1 MSLWQL
7 AARNVWQNRGRY
19 LSYLASAVFSVMIYF
34 LYTALARHPELQS
47 GYRGAG
53 YVVQGMRASSVVI
66 AIFTFL
72 FLLYSNAAFVRSR
85 LKEFGLL
92 SLMGVTKGQLVKI
105 MLFEGLIVAG
115 GALTAGI
122 GLALLFLRLFL
133 LAISAL
139 LHLPA
144 AIPFY
149 AGPPVWTETILLFGS
164 FFVVV
169 SLLSMRSILQKRI
182 IELIRA
188 ARQPKGAPTFSR
200 RKTVLGLL
208 LLLGGYAWASIPH
221 MVAVVLGIIPVTAM
235 VSIGTFLLMREGSVA
250 LLTWLHKRERFF
262 YRPGPFLSVSQLVFK
277 MQENYRV
284 LAAGAVLMAVILTAV
299 GTAVSLYAVSSLD
312 TMQQYPHALQVSEF
326 RGAES
331 KAEVDLVDSVLQ
343 KHGVKGLAKTELV
356 TVGGSLNM
364 AAGRYDVH
372 LMPYSFYER
381 VHRPEGELMRFDQI
395 TDAILVNA
403 TAAAPAQRRVLPILT
418 ETELVVGE
426 RHLPVTVARDAT
438 GRVLNMDVMVGFS
451 LVLPDDRFHE
461 LVSQVPIA
469 DRSVV
474 TVWDG
479 DQWKSPA
486 VQSAVQELNQLFA
499 ANQGLNFTSAVE
511 PYLKTVSRLGM
522 ALFIGVFVSLV
533 FFAAACSLLY
543 FRLFTEI
550 EDDRK
555 YFRRLAELGVDEAEL
570 KRLARRQAMVVFL
583 VPFLTGLLHSTFAMK
598 ALGVIALRT
607 VLQYGW
613 LVAVAYLV
621 LYALYFLASYSFYW
635 RSLQAGMRGHSAMGA

>member
-47 GYRGAG
+47 GYRGAS

-72 FLLYSNAAFVRSR
+72 FLLYSNSAFVQSR

-92 SLMGVTKGQLVKI
+92 SLMGVTKAQLVQI

-115 GALTAGI
+115 VALATGI

-133 LAISAL
+133 MAISTL
-139 LHLPA
+139 LHLPTT
-144 AIPFY
+144 IPFY
-149 AGPPVWTETILLFGS
+149 AGAPVWTETILLFGS

-169 SLLSMRSILQKRI
+169 SLLSMRRVLQRRI
-182 IELIRA
+182 IQLIRA

-200 RKTVLGLL
+200 WKTALGLF

-221 MVAVVLGIIPVTAM
+221 MVAVVLGILPVTAM
-235 VSIGTFLLMREGSVA
+235 VSIGTFLLMREGSIA
-250 LLTWLHKRERFF
+250 LLTWLHKRQRYF

-299 GTAVSLYAVSSLD
+299 GTAASLYVVSSLD
-312 TMQQYPHALQVSEF
+312 TAQQYPHALQVSKF
-326 RGAES
+326 RRTES
-331 KAEVDLVDSVLQ
+331 TAEVDLVDAVLA
-343 KHGVKGLAKTELV
+343 KHGAKGLAKTELV
-356 TVGGSLNM
+356 TAGGRLEM
-364 AAGRYDVH
+364 ANGRYEVH

-381 VHRPEGELMRFDQI
+381 IYRPEGELMHFDRGA
-395 TDAILVNA
+395 DAILVNA
-403 TAAAPAQRRVLPILT
+403 TAAAPAQRRVLPNLT
-418 ETELVVGE
+418 GTELVVGE

-438 GRVLNMDVMVGFS
+438 GRVLNMDVMVGFT

-461 LVSQVPIA
+461 LVSQVPDA
-469 DRSVV
+469 ERSVV
-474 TVWDG
+474 TLWDG

-486 VQSAVQELNQLFA
+486 VQGAAQELTTLFERNQEA
-499 ANQGLNFTSAVE
+499 IFTSAVE
-511 PYLKTVSRLGM
+511 PYLDTIATLGM

-550 EDDRK
+550 EEDRK
-555 YFRRLAELGVDEAEL
+555 YFRRLAELGVSEPDL
-570 KRLARRQAMVVFL
+570 KRLALRQAAVVFF

-621 LYALYFLASYSFYW
+621 LYAIYFAASYSFYW
-635 RSLQAGMRGHSAMGA
+635 RSLQAGMRSRSALGA